1 MGNDTIEGGADRDD
15 MTGGIG
21 ADTFLFRDGD
31 FSGTTFATADI
42 IRDFS
47 SAEGDHLNLAFV
59 DANTSNGAGTNEAFS
74 FIGTAA
80 FSHTAGELRY
90 EQISGYTYVYGDT
103 NGDGAADFMV
113 RLDGLHSLT
122 GGDFVL

>member
-42 IRDFS
+42 VRDFS

-59 DANTSNGAGTNEAFS
+59 DANTANGGGTNEAFA
-74 FIGTAA
+74 FIGTDS
-80 FSHTAGELRY
+80 FHNVAGELRY
-90 EQISGYTYVYGDT
+90 EQLAGYTYVYGDT

-113 RLDGLHSLT
+113 RLDGMHSLT